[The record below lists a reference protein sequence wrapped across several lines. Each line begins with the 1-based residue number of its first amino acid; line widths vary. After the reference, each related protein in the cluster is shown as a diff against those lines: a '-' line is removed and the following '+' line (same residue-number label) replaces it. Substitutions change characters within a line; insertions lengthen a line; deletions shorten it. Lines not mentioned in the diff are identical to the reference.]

1 MNLAC
6 GDNLQINPSSATV
19 STTGTAG
26 LLVAASLLTD
36 NRVVDGTTVAK
47 NAVNPNGYSGLWMD
61 VTSNVD
67 LLGQNTATDV
77 VNAGLTN
84 SPLTSNAFLTS
95 AQMSAMQEAYKRGT
109 KVFIIRDT
117 TRCYIVPV
125 QTLTDTETTM
135 IATQFSNCRK

>member
-1 MNLAC
+1 
-6 GDNLQINPSSATV
+6 
-19 STTGTAG
+19 
-26 LLVAASLLTD
+26 
-36 NRVVDGTTVAK
+36 
-47 NAVNPNGYSGLWMD
+47 MD